1 MNITSLGDLA
11 QTFMLRRQ
19 NADLK
24 TAVTRLSSEVTT
36 GQTANVGKHLAG
48 DVSALTGID
57 SALARLGSYTR
68 AANEAAFFTG
78 AMQTALSAVQD
89 MATGLAPTFLSTA
102 TAGNPGSVLTAAREG
117 RQSFETAVSLYNT
130 RLGDRAIFGGVE
142 TARSPLADP
151 DALLSAMETAVAG
164 AVSAADV
171 ETALDVWFASPTGF
185 AATGYLGGQAL
196 TGLPVG
202 PGQTA
207 TVDITAADPAV
218 METLKAFGMA
228 ALLDRGLFSGAPQA
242 QAALLRRAGEGLLE
256 GQNSRALL
264 GGRLGTTEGQIEG
277 ARARNGAETTAL
289 QIARAELL
297 AVDPY
302 EAAARLQEAQG
313 QLESLYT
320 ITARLSRLN
329 LVDFLR

>member
-11 QTFMLRRQ
+11 QIHLLRRQ

-24 TAVTRLSSEVTT
+24 SEVTRLSTEVTT
-36 GQTANVGKHLAG
+36 GQTANVGQHLAG
-48 DVSALTGID
+48 DVSALAGID
-57 SALARLGSYTR
+57 SALARLGSFTR

-89 MATGLAPTFLSTA
+89 MATGLAPAFLSTA
-102 TAGNPGSVLTAAREG
+102 TAGNAGSVLAAAHEG

-142 TARSPLADP
+142 TARAPLADP
-151 DALLSAMETAVAG
+151 DVLLSAMEAAVAG

-171 ETALDVWFASPTGF
+171 EAALDGWFASPTGF

-196 TGLPVG
+196 AGLPVA
-202 PGQTA
+202 PGQSA
-207 TVDITAADPAV
+207 TIDVTAADPAV
-218 METLKAFGMA
+218 KETLKAFGMA
-228 ALLDRGLFSGAPQA
+228 ALVDRGLFAGAPQA
-242 QAALLRRAGEGLLE
+242 QAGLLRRAGERLLE
-256 GQNSRALL
+256 GQNSLALL
-264 GGRLGTTEGQIEG
+264 GGRLGTIEGQIET
-277 ARARNGAETTAL
+277 ARVRNGAETTAL

-297 AVDPY
+297 SVDPY
-302 EAAARLQEAQG
+302 EAATRLQAAQG
-313 QLESLYT
+313 QLESLYA

>member
-1 MNITSLGDLA
+1 MNITALGDLA

-24 TAVTRLSSEVTT
+24 ADVTRLSTEVTT
-36 GQTANVGKHLAG
+36 GQTANVGRHLAG

-68 AANEAAFFTG
+68 AANEAAFFAG
-78 AMQTALSAVQD
+78 AMQTALSTVED
-89 MATGLAPTFLSTA
+89 MATDLAPTFLSTA
-102 TAGNPGSVLTAAREG
+102 TAGNTGTVLTAAREG
-117 RQSFETAVSLYNT
+117 RQSFETAVILYNT
-130 RLGDRAIFGGVE
+130 RLGDRALFGGVE
-142 TARSPLADP
+142 TARPPLAAP
-151 DALLSAMETAVAG
+151 DVLLAAMETAITG
-164 AVSAADV
+164 AVTAADV
-171 ETALDVWFASPTGF
+171 ETALDAWFASPTGF
-185 AATGYLGGQAL
+185 AATGYLGGPSLADV
-196 TGLPVG
+196 PVG

-207 TVDITAADPAV
+207 RVDVTAADPAIK
-218 METLKAFGMA
+218 ETLKGFGMA
-228 ALLDRGLFSGAPQA
+228 ALLDRGLFGGNPQT
-242 QAALLRRAGEGLLE
+242 QASLLRRAGESLLE
-256 GQNSRALL
+256 GQSSRAVLAD
-264 GGRLGTTEGQIEG
+264 RLGTTEGQIET
-277 ARARNGAETTAL
+277 ARARNGAETASL

-302 EAAARLQEAQG
+302 EAASRLQEAQG

>member
-1 MNITSLGDLA
+1 MNINSLGDLA

-24 TAVTRLSSEVTT
+24 SAVTRLSTEVTT
-36 GQTANVGKHLAG
+36 GQTANVGRHLAG

-78 AMQTALSAVQD
+78 AMQTALSTVQD
-89 MATGLAPTFLSTA
+89 MAAALAPTLMSTA
-102 TAGNPGSVLTAAREG
+102 TAGNTGTVLTAAREG

-142 TARSPLADP
+142 TARAPLAEP
-151 DALLSAMETAVAG
+151 DVLLSAMEAAVAG
-164 AVSAADV
+164 AVSAADA
-171 ETALDVWFASPTGF
+171 EAALDAWFASPTGF
-185 AATGYLGGQAL
+185 ATTGYLGGQAL
-196 TGLPVG
+196 AGLPVA
-202 PGQTA
+202 PGQNA
-207 TVDITAADPAV
+207 TIDITAADPAV
-218 METLKAFGMA
+218 KETLKAFGMA

-242 QAALLRRAGEGLLE
+242 QAGLLRRAGERLLE
-256 GQNSRALL
+256 GQSSLALL
-264 GGRLGTTEGQIEG
+264 GGRLGTTEGQIET
-277 ARARNGAETTAL
+277 ARVRNGAETTAL

-302 EAAARLQEAQG
+302 EAASRLQEAQG

>member
-11 QTFMLRRQ
+11 QTFTLRRQ

-24 TAVTRLSSEVTT
+24 TAITRLSTEVTT
-36 GQTANVGKHLAG
+36 GQTANIGQHLAG

-78 AMQTALSAVQD
+78 AMQTALSSVQD
-89 MATGLAPTFLSTA
+89 MAADLVPTLLSTA
-102 TAGNPGSVLTAAREG
+102 TAGNTGSVLTAAREG
-117 RQSFETAVSLYNT
+117 RQSFETAVNLFNT

-142 TARSPLADP
+142 TARSPLAAP
-151 DALLSAMETAVAG
+151 DVLMSAMEAAVAG

-171 ETALDVWFASPTGF
+171 ETALDAWFASPAGF
-185 AATGYLGGQAL
+185 AATGYLGGAAL
-196 TGLPVG
+196 SDLPVG

-207 TVDITAADPAV
+207 SIDITAADPAIR
-218 METLKAFGMA
+218 ETLKGFGMA
-228 ALLDRGLFSGAPQA
+228 ALLDRGLFAGAPHTQA
-242 QAALLRRAGEGLLE
+242 SLLRRAGETLLE
-256 GQNSRALL
+256 GQNSSALL
-264 GGRLGTTEGQIEG
+264 SGRLGTTEGQIES
-277 ARARNGAETTAL
+277 ARVRNGAETTSL
-289 QIARAELL
+289 QIARADLL

-302 EAAARLQEAQG
+302 QAAARLQEAQG

-320 ITARLSRLN
+320 ITARLSRLS